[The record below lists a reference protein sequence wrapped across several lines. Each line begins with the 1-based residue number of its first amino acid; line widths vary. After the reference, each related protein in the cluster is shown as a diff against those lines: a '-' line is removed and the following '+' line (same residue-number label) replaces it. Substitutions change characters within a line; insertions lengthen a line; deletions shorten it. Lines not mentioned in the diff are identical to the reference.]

1 MERRL
6 VSMKLDR
13 PNNVRRGQR
22 ITSKAMR
29 RNVPRFSLFSLKESR
44 NTLTGGGG
52 VALLDSVWKVWRTYE
67 SLANVWKVWR
77 TPFGLSGIYND
88 LNNVQWAMHLF
99 WKQLQFK
106 SQIRLALDI
115 IWLLKADSF
124 QGCGRGGGVAIL
136 DQYFTPICQGKSICT
151 FLCGH
156 TPWFVASMV
165 YMYILYATQHYY
177 RTVQFV
183 WMLVELSFCCW
194 FSGM

>member
-124 QGCGRGGGVAIL
+124 QGCGRGGGGG
-136 DQYFTPICQGKSICT
+136 YFRPIFYPHLPGEIHLHFFMRPHPLIRCLHGVHV
-151 FLCGH
+151 H
-156 TPWFVASMV
+156 TVCNSTLLQNRAV
-165 YMYILYATQHYY
+165 CVNAC
-177 RTVQFV
+177 RT
-183 WMLVELSFCCW
+183 
-194 FSGM
+194 